1 MKYLPSKKLIISAL
15 ILFGLIGGGFWFSKN
30 KTLVRQKTAKSSVP
44 SQKDF
49 KKLLASDQ
57 DSDEDGLKDWEEVLW
72 GADPNKSDTDADGT
86 SDGKEIE
93 QNRNPLI
100 PGPEDSFS
108 LSASRAAPQTFLEK
122 PLSLTEQ
129 IGREFLTNYL
139 TFKKT
144 GERIDSYTQEDLIK
158 AMLNGLKTQEFEN
171 IYALKDLSINTKADQ
186 KAVAEYATEL
196 EKIFEKN
203 FNPLKENELKILQS
217 AVEFGTEKPEVLEQL
232 KPYELAYKNSG
243 QELLKLSAPASY
255 AQNHLNFINSLTK
268 IEKSVAAFQQ
278 LFSDPA
284 QAIQGLKWYQEEEKQ
299 MIENF
304 QELRKKLLA
313 DGIEPA
319 VPGQGSILVKIKNQ

>member
-30 KTLVRQKTAKSSVP
+30 KPFSREKTAQTSIP

-57 DSDEDGLKDWEEVLW
+57 DSDADGLKDWEEVLW
-72 GADPNKSDTDADGT
+72 STNPNNPDTDADGT
-86 SDGKEIE
+86 PDGKEIE

-100 PGPEDSFS
+100 AGPNDSLS
-108 LSASRAAPQTFLEK
+108 LSASRTAAETSSEK

-139 TFKKT
+139 TFKKS
-144 GERIDSYTQEDLIK
+144 GERVDSYTQEDLIS
-158 AMLNGLKTQEFEN
+158 AMINGLKTQEFEN
-171 IYALKDLSINTKADQ
+171 IYALKDLSLNPKADQ
-186 KAVAEYATEL
+186 KAIEEYATGL

-217 AVEFGTEKPEVLEQL
+217 AVEFGVEKPEVLEKL
-232 KPYELAYKNSG
+232 KPYELAYKNSAR
-243 QELLKLSAPASY
+243 EMLKINAPASY
-255 AQNHLNFINSLTK
+255 AQTHLNFINSLTK
-268 IEKSVAAFQQ
+268 IEKSVVAFQQ
-278 LFSDPA
+278 LFNDPA

-304 QELRKKLLA
+304 EELRKNLLA
-313 DGIEPA
+313 DGIKPNA
-319 VPGQGSILVKIKNQ
+319 YIFVQLP